1 MDWGVRDEHALSP
14 VVGMVV
20 LVGIVAMGGVVVSI
34 AAGGLIGSV
43 QDQAT
48 NEQAAASMTT
58 VAGELQGSG
67 ETVARFP
74 DECDTFVDPDA
85 GSMTVEL
92 RNETTNANETVI
104 NTSLGELYCE
114 NAGSTVA
121 YQGGGVWRQDT
132 AGQSTMERPPPI
144 DYVDQEHPT
153 LVLPVPTI
161 EGRHG
166 TVDDDHLRTNS
177 SERVFPNRDSGANPV
192 TNDTLVLEIE
202 SEYYQA
208 WGEYLE
214 DEFDTAIYTDPA
226 AEMVGAELEPAEL
239 DPPDAPDS
247 DAGLTS
253 FAYHEGSNL
262 QISNDVTVDS
272 YDSTDGPY
280 DPADAGENA
289 HIKSENGDFSL
300 DNDVNV
306 KGDVDVGGPAS
317 LTTTGTIHGDT
328 RIGASGETTTVSDS
342 ATFHGEFSTKES
354 LGVSGDAS
362 FERDVVVA
370 GDLVDMKSGEIHGD
384 LYVHGDASVSGNA
397 SFEQDVVV
405 GDDLERL
412 NGEIDGDLYVH
423 GDADA
428 SGDGHVYGDVIVGGS
443 QTITESWSDIT
454 VDGAVTENATDLP
467 DLRDPA
473 DPDLDVDEPDVNV
486 TETIEGIEADN
497 DNAGA
502 DDVDG
507 RSNKLKNCPSTCEL
521 TAGDYYL
528 DELGLSGST
537 TDDSLRFNTSD
548 GPVRIAVGGD
558 VRLDDAEIE
567 VEYDTDDP
575 QPVQFYVAGDYRLV
589 QASSVE
595 IPNDRTPVFE
605 VFMHPTSTWRLD
617 SGSVFRGVVYGLS
630 DASERATVSLR
641 GNRDSAGTSRPEF
654 YGAVIGDIAEFDK
667 SLGYHRDEALGYGN
681 LSEYDPEDVGK
692 TTPDLILEDAD
703 VAYLHVEQRTV
714 EVD

>member
-1 MDWGVRDEHALSP
+1 MDWSVRGEHALSP

-20 LVGIVAMGGVVVSI
+20 LVGIVAIGGVVVSV

-48 NEQAAASMTT
+48 NEQAATSMTA

-92 RNETTNANETVI
+92 RNETTNANETVV

-121 YQGGGVWRQDT
+121 YQGGGVWRQHT
-132 AGQSTMERPPPI
+132 GGQSTMERPPPL
-144 DYVDQEHPT
+144 DYVDQKHPT

-161 EGRHG
+161 EGSHG
-166 TVDDDHLRTNS
+166 TVDDDRLSTES
-177 SERVFPNRDSGANPV
+177 SERVFPNRDSWANPV

-226 AEMVGAELEPAEL
+226 AKMVGAELEPAEL
-239 DPPDAPDS
+239 DPPNAPDS

-253 FAYHEGSNL
+253 FAYHEGSDL
-262 QISNDVTVDS
+262 YISNDVTVDS

-280 DPADAGENA
+280 DPADADENA
-289 HIKSENGDFSL
+289 HIKSENGKFSL
-300 DNDVNV
+300 DNGVII
-306 KGDVDVGGPAS
+306 KGDVDVGGPAA
-317 LTTTGTIHGDT
+317 LRTTGAVHGDT
-328 RIGASGETTTVSDS
+328 RIGASGEMTTVPNT
-342 ATFHGEFSTKES
+342 ATFQGEFSTKES
-354 LGVSGDAS
+354 LRSNGDPS
-362 FERDVVVA
+362 FEQDVIVG
-370 GDLVDMKSGEIHGD
+370 GDLDDFDGEIHGD
-384 LYVHGDASVSGNA
+384 LYVHGDAT
-397 SFEQDVVV
+397 
-405 GDDLERL
+405 
-412 NGEIDGDLYVH
+412 NG
-423 GDADA
+423 GDAD
-428 SGDGHVYGDVIVGGS
+428 VYGDAIVGGS
-443 QTITESWSDIT
+443 EDLSESWNDIT
-454 VDGAVTENATDLP
+454 VHGTVTEHANASE
-467 DLRDPA
+467 LRDPIE
-473 DPDLDVDEPDVNV
+473 PDLDVDEPDVDV
-486 TETIEGIEADN
+486 DDTIDEIQADN
-497 DNAGA
+497 DNSGA

-507 RSNKLKNCPSTCEL
+507 GSHKLQNCPTTCEL

-528 DELGLSGST
+528 DELRLSGSS
-537 TDDSLRFNTSD
+537 TDRLRVNTSD
-548 GPVRIAVGGD
+548 GPVRIAVDGD
-558 VRLDDAEIE
+558 VRLDEAEIE
-567 VEYDTDDP
+567 VEYDTENP
-575 QPVQFYVAGDYRLV
+575 QPVRFYVAGDYNIV
-589 QASSVE
+589 QDSAVE

-605 VFMHPTSTWRLD
+605 VFMHPTSSWTLD
-617 SGSVFRGVVYGLS
+617 SGSVFRGVVYGLTEGS
-630 DASERATVSLR
+630 DRTSVSLQ
-641 GNRDSAGTSRPEF
+641 GNDGPSGISPEF
-654 YGAVIGDIAEFDK
+654 YGAVMGDVAQFDK

-681 LSEYDPEDVGK
+681 ISEYDPEDVGE

-703 VAYLHVEQRTV
+703 VAYLHIEQRTI